1 MSNEKFFTEQR
12 EQSLVKSTIVSKYF
26 GAWSKVILA
35 QRGVA
40 RIAYLDLFAGPG
52 RYDQGADST
61 PVMVLKRALAEP
73 RLRET
78 LVTIFNDRD
87 PDNCKSLEKTLGEI
101 EGISALKFPPR
112 VMNHE
117 VGTEMVNLFASMS
130 MVPTLFFVDPW
141 GYKGLSLRLINSVLQ
156 NWGCDGVFF
165 LNYNRVNAGLSN
177 PAVRPHM
184 DALFGE
190 QRVADL
196 QLRIENLSPRDR
208 ETAVIEELAEAL
220 QALGGRYVLPFQF
233 RNNEGTRT
241 SHYLVFVSKN
251 PLGYKLMKEIMA
263 KESSLW
269 EQGVPTFSYCPAD
282 QRFPLLF
289 ALNRPLDALE
299 PMLLAEYEG
308 RTLTVAE
315 LFEEHN
321 IGRPYIMANY
331 KDVLRELEARG
342 AVAIDPPAAR
352 RRPRNGVVTLADGCR
367 VTFPRSTS

>member
-1 MSNEKFFTEQR
+1 MTEKFFTEQR
-12 EQSLVKSTIVSKYF
+12 EQSLVKSTIVTKYF
-26 GAWSKVILA
+26 GAWAKVILPRA
-35 QRGVA
+35 REG

-52 RYDQGADST
+52 RYEQGAEST
-61 PVMVLKRALAEP
+61 PIMVLRRALSDP
-73 RLRET
+73 KLRDS

-87 PDNCKSLEKTLGEI
+87 KNNCASLEQAISELD
-101 EGISALKFPPR
+101 GIGSLKHAPK
-112 VMNHE
+112 VMNRE
-117 VGTEMVNLFASMS
+117 VGTEMVKLFDSMNL
-130 MVPTLFFVDPW
+130 VPTLFFVDPW
-141 GYKGLSLRLINSVLQ
+141 GYKGLSLKLINSVLQ

-196 QLRIENLSPRDR
+196 QLRIDKLSPRDR

-233 RNNEGTRT
+233 RNNDGTRT

-269 EQGVPTFSYCPAD
+269 EQGVPAFSYCPAD

-289 ALNRPLDALE
+289 ALNRPLDALG

-308 RTLTVAE
+308 RTLTVLE
-315 LFEEHN
+315 VFEEHN
-321 IGRPYIMANY
+321 VGRPYILANY
-331 KDVLRELEARG
+331 KDVLRELESRG
-342 AVAIDPPAAR
+342 IVAIDPPAAR